1 MPVAALLPL
10 LLIAPAMAETEVQV
24 EALATQLYGEG
35 PGVGFGLGARLGA
48 GGAGFLGADVRLSDR
63 ASWIGRGTVGLDVL
77 ESSETLD
84 LTLGLFLGTT
94 GWMKPLA
101 ASAVDP
107 TAGFELGFG
116 LNLGP
121 VRGRYRHLDGFR
133 GPLEARLTEDEWRL
147 GFEIGTVQIFGQHT
161 RFNPGEEPRERGLGM
176 GAALTF

>member
-24 EALATQLYGEG
+24 EALATQ
-35 PGVGFGLGARLGA
+35 
-48 GGAGFLGADVRLSDR
+48 
-63 ASWIGRGTVGLDVL
+63 
-77 ESSETLD
+77 
-84 LTLGLFLGTT
+84 LFLGTT